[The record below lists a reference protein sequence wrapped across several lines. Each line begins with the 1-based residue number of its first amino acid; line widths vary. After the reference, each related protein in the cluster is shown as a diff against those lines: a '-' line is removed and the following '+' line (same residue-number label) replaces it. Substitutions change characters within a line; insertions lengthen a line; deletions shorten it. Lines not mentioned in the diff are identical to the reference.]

1 MAGFWNLSNSQLH
14 DLNGKPYPG
23 AKAYFYAAD
32 SLTKIT
38 VYRDYGL
45 GTAHPNPVEAD
56 GNGYFPA
63 VFLDETDEFFR
74 QRITTQGGSP
84 IQGTDLPVLP
94 IIGPSGGGGGS
105 EVPVDANAIFKTGDT
120 LWLDVTG
127 TRDGW
132 VRDNGR
138 TIGSATSGA
147 TERANSDCELLYLF
161 GWAAGWSVVGG
172 AGATA
177 AADWAANKPITLPDK
192 RGRGPMGVD
201 DMGNTSASRLSGA
214 TFSTGDATTAGSV
227 GGAATRQIQRT
238 NLPNESLTTTIAAGQ
253 GAHTHGPGLGD
264 LFYVFDTGAPNAAG
278 PINSGGTASAGSIG
292 LTASSTLPQMTGT
305 TPMGS
310 GTYFEIM
317 QPFVLGTFYR
327 KL

>member
-32 SLTKIT
+32 SLNKIT

-56 GNGYFPA
+56 GNGFFPA
-63 VFLDETDEFFR
+63 VFLDETDQFFR
-74 QRITTQGGSP
+74 QRITTRSGGT
-84 IQGTDLPVLP
+84 IQGTDLPVIP

-105 EVPVDANAIFKTGDT
+105 QVPVDANALFKTGD
-120 LWLDVTG
+120 LIWLDTSG
-127 TRDGW
+127 TRAGW

-172 AGATA
+172 SGVSAS
-177 AADWAANKPITLPDK
+177 ADWAANKPITLPDK
-192 RGRGPMGVD
+192 RFRMPCGVA
-201 DMGNTSASRLSGA
+201 DMGNSAISISSIVPFNSGGN
-214 TFSTGDATTAGSV
+214 STTAGSL
-227 GGAATRQIQRT
+227 GGERT
-238 NLPNESLTTTIAAGQ
+238 APITQENLPAVSPT
-253 GAHTHGPGLGD
+253 
-264 LFYVFDTGAPNAAG
+264 FTGSPVVAVVTNAAG
-278 PINSGGTASAGSIG
+278 GFLATTGF
-292 LTASSTLPQMTGT
+292 GT
-305 TPMGS
+305 TTGATGLSGNVITPTITVTAAGTISALGS
-310 GTYFEIM
+310 GTEINKM
-317 QPFVLGTFYR
+317 PAFVLGTFYR

>member
-63 VFLDETDEFFR
+63 VFLNETDEFFR
-74 QRITTQGGSP
+74 QRITTRAGVT
-84 IQGTDLPVLP
+84 IQGTDLPVIP

-105 EVPVDANAIFKTGDT
+105 EVPVDPTALFQTGD
-120 LWLDVTG
+120 LIWLDASG
-127 TRDGW
+127 SRSGW

-147 TERANSDCELLYLF
+147 SERANSDCEALFLF

-192 RGRGPMGVD
+192 RLKLPAGVA
-201 DMGNTSASRLSGA
+201 DMGNTALTLSNVVP
-214 TFSTGDATTAGSV
+214 FSSGDSTTVGSV
-227 GGAATRQIQRT
+227 GGESVGAISGAQLPVT
-238 NLPNESLTTTIAAGQ
+238 NLT
-253 GAHTHGPGLGD
+253 
-264 LFYVFDTGAPNAAG
+264 F
-278 PINSGGTASAGSIG
+278 
-292 LTASSTLPQMTGT
+292 TGT
-305 TPMGS
+305 TETLTVTDIGGGGFLVSSGFQTGIAGTGALLGVVGSPRVTITPKGSISSFGS
-310 GTYFEIM
+310 GAFINKM
-317 QPFVLGTFYR
+317 PPFVLGTFYR